1 MLTASKLQ
9 VKRGFKT
16 VVSDLNLDIQPRE
29 GLGLVGPNG
38 AGKTSLLLAILGVIP
53 SNGVIER
60 TFTSFELGVVWQD
73 RCLPLNVSVKN
84 WLSYLAGIFNQPLDL
99 ELLERFNI
107 RNDSKLI
114 RTMSGGEAQ
123 KLAIVSAFFHKPK
136 MLVLD
141 EPTVGLDMDS
151 RREFLDLC
159 KERIAAG
166 ASILITSHIPSDIS
180 AISTRITNLTNTNHE
195 TGLLFS
201 TSRALTKEEL
211 EDLARILEISHIHE
225 TSSGYF
231 IQTDKDVF
239 ALIGNYSVGQNF
251 SITSF
256 SSL

>member
-1 MLTASKLQ
+1 
-9 VKRGFKT
+9 
-16 VVSDLNLDIQPRE
+16 
-29 GLGLVGPNG
+29 VGPNG

-136 MLVLD
+136 
-141 EPTVGLDMDS
+141 
-151 RREFLDLC
+151 
-159 KERIAAG
+159 
-166 ASILITSHIPSDIS
+166 IP
-180 AISTRITNLTNTNHE
+180 R
-195 TGLLFS
+195 
-201 TSRALTKEEL
+201 
-211 EDLARILEISHIHE
+211 
-225 TSSGYF
+225 
-231 IQTDKDVF
+231 
-239 ALIGNYSVGQNF
+239 SVQGKNC
-251 SITSF
+251 
-256 SSL
+256 